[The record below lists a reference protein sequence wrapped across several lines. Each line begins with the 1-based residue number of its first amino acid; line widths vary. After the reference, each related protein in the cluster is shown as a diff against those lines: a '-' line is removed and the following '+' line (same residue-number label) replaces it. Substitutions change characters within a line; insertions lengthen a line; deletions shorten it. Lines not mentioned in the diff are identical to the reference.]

1 MTDWSLLHLVS
12 VNPSLPWRMNW
23 GDDNDDN
30 NNNNNNKREGICSV
44 DLFVAPGNLTKPE
57 IRTCKQVR
65 ACSVLID
72 YPPLSLGHCLS
83 PIDEEDNISH
93 TQ

>member
-1 MTDWSLLHLVS
+1 
-12 VNPSLPWRMNW
+12 MNW
-23 GDDNDDN
+23 GDDNDDNN

-65 ACSVLID
+65 TCSPVLID
-72 YPPLSLGHCLS
+72 YRPSSLGHCLR
-83 PIDEEDNISH
+83 PVDEEEEHPTH
-93 TQ
+93 TVSIKC